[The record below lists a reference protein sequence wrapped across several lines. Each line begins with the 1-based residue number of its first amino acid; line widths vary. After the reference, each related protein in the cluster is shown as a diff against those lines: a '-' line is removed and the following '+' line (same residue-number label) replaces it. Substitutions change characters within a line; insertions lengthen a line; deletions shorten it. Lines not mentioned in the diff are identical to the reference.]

1 MEAEARNIQ
10 KIFKAIAALFVFL
23 ISFSIPILICRSV
36 EEDARNAR
44 IRMDMGQIR
53 NWAEVYELENK
64 TYEGL
69 ENDRELKRSFE
80 DIGSMGGAVSV
91 FVGEQHD
98 SYCARV
104 FFRKGSFCVDS
115 SGYAGKDKGNCSS
128 SRARC
133 D

>member
-1 MEAEARNIQ
+1 METESENIK
-10 KIFKAIAALFVFL
+10 KIFKALAALFVFL
-23 ISFSIPILICRSV
+23 ASFSVPVLICRSV

-53 NWAEVYELENK
+53 NWAEVYELKNK

-69 ENDRELKRSFE
+69 GDNPELKRSFN
-80 DIGSMGGAVSV
+80 DIGSMGGSVSV

-115 SGYAGKDKGNCSS
+115 SGYAGKDRGICSS
-128 SRARC
+128 AMTNC

>member
-1 MEAEARNIQ
+1 MEVEARNIQ
-10 KIFKAIAALFVFL
+10 KIFKALAALFVFL
-23 ISFSIPILICRSV
+23 ISFSIPVLICMNV

-53 NWAEVYELENK
+53 NWAEVYKLNNK

-69 ENDRELKRSFE
+69 GDDPDLKRSFE
-80 DIGSMGGAVSV
+80 DIGSMGGTVSV
-91 FVGEQHD
+91 FVGEQHG

-115 SGYAGKDKGNCSS
+115 SGYAGKDKGICSPATANC
-128 SRARC
+128 